1 MTTTTTSTTLT
12 TTGTTTAVTMTDP
25 TEPLA
30 LDPDLADD
38 TRRFDLQ
45 PADTGAGDRGADP
58 AGAAA
63 ARQRRPRPVVSAR
76 MRILGWLALLLV
88 FAGATALLAQRR
100 VLLNRLD
107 DRVEDNLRQEV
118 DEVRRLATGRNP
130 ETGEPFAGDVAAI
143 LDTFL
148 RRNIPVANETLIA
161 LVEGRPPTAT
171 PAPHPLWEE
180 PELVEHWS
188 ALTAA
193 EWGEVSTPEGP
204 VDYLAVP
211 LSGDGE
217 ARGVFVVA
225 YFLAGPRAEVDDSI
239 RISALVYGSV
249 LMVAVGLAWLVAG
262 RVLRPVRAVS
272 DTARELS
279 ETDLSRRIAVPDAND
294 EIAELARTFNAML
307 DRLETAFADQRQFLD
322 DAGHELR
329 TPITVIRGHV
339 ELEGDDPDERRA
351 TRAVVLDELDRMAR
365 IVDDLLLLA
374 RAERPDFLQPTDV
387 DLDLLTTELFAKCQA
402 LAERDWRLAGTGLGI
417 VRADRQRLTQAVMNL
432 ADNAVRHTGPG
443 DVIELGSTLGGG
455 EAAIWLRDSGPGIP
469 ADQQERIFERF
480 ARDRDG
486 GRRPGTAGLGLAIVR
501 GIARAHG
508 GRVALDSRPGRGATF
523 TIVIPADDPDAPG
536 PGEHDRIDVDRPVRD
551 RREPDPR
558 DRSDAREARP
568 GDRPRPGRPWKETT
582 R

>member
-1 MTTTTTSTTLT
+1 
-12 TTGTTTAVTMTDP
+12 MTDP

-30 LDPDLADD
+30 LDPGLTDV
-38 TRRFDLQ
+38 TRRVDLP
-45 PADTGAGDRGADP
+45 PADVGAAGRGVDQ
-58 AGAAA
+58 AGAAG
-63 ARQRRPRPVVSAR
+63 ARPRRPRTVVSAR

-88 FAGATALLAQRR
+88 FAGASALLAQRQ
-100 VLLNRLD
+100 VLLSRLD
-107 DRVEDNLRQEV
+107 DRVEANLRQEV

-130 ETGEPFAGDVAAI
+130 ETGEPFAGDAAAI

-148 RRNIPVANETLIA
+148 HRNIPVANETLIA

-180 PELVEHWS
+180 PGLVEHWS

-217 ARGVFVVA
+217 PRGVFVVA

-239 RISALVYGSV
+239 RVSALVYGSV
-249 LMVAVGLAWLVAG
+249 LMVAIGLAWLVAG
-262 RVLRPVRAVS
+262 RVLRPVRAIS

-279 ETDLSRRIAVPDAND
+279 ETELSRRIAVPDSND

-307 DRLETAFADQRQFLD
+307 DRLETAFADERRFLD

-329 TPITVIRGHV
+329 TPITIIRGHV
-339 ELEGDDPDERRA
+339 ELEGNDPDERRA

-432 ADNAVRHTGPG
+432 ADNAVRHTGTG
-443 DVIELGSTLGGG
+443 DVIELGSALGGG
-455 EAAIWLRDSGPGIP
+455 EAAIWLRDSGPGVP
-469 ADQQERIFERF
+469 FDQQDRIFERF
-480 ARDRDG
+480 TRDREG
-486 GRRPGTAGLGLAIVR
+486 GRRPGSAGLGLAIVR

-523 TIVIPADDPDAPG
+523 TIVIPADDPDGPG
-536 PGEHDRIDVDRPVRD
+536 PAGHEDLDDDRGARD
-551 RREPDPR
+551 GP
-558 DRSDAREARP
+558 
-568 GDRPRPGRPWKETT
+568 RPRRPRKETT

>member
-1 MTTTTTSTTLT
+1 MTTTSTTLT
-12 TTGTTTAVTMTDP
+12 TTGTTTTAGTMTDP

-45 PADTGAGDRGADP
+45 PADTGAGDGGADP
-58 AGAAA
+58 AGAAGT
-63 ARQRRPRPVVSAR
+63 RPRRPRPVVSAR

-88 FAGATALLAQRR
+88 LAGATALLAQRR

-107 DRVEDNLRQEV
+107 DRVEDDLRQEV

-239 RISALVYGSV
+239 RVSALVYGSV

-351 TRAVVLDELDRMAR
+351 TRTIVLDELDRMAR

-486 GRRPGTAGLGLAIVR
+486 GRRPGTAGLGLAIVH

-508 GRVALDSRPGRGATF
+508 GRVALDSRPGRAATF
-523 TIVIPADDPDAPG
+523 TIVIPADDPDARG

-551 RREPDPR
+551 RRVPHPR

>member
-1 MTTTTTSTTLT
+1 MATTTVGTTLMTTA
-12 TTGTTTAVTMTDP
+12 GTMTDA

-30 LDPDLADD
+30 LDPDGADN
-38 TRRFDLQ
+38 TRRLHLPSASAADAEFDT
-45 PADTGAGDRGADP
+45 ADVDTADADAGLPRH
-58 AGAAA
+58 
-63 ARQRRPRPVVSAR
+63 RRRHVVSAR
-76 MRILGWLALLLV
+76 VRILGWLALLLV

-100 VLLNRLD
+100 VLLSRLD
-107 DRVEDNLRQEV
+107 DRVEDDLQQEV
-118 DEVRRLATGRNP
+118 DEVRRLATGRDP
-130 ETGEPFAGDVAAI
+130 ETGEPFAGDVDAI

-180 PELVEHWS
+180 PDLVEHWS
-188 ALTAA
+188 GLIAA
-193 EWGEVSTPEGP
+193 EWGQVSTPEGP

-217 ARGVFVVA
+217 VRGVFVVA
-225 YFLAGPRAEVDDSI
+225 YFLAGPRAEIDDSI
-239 RISALVYGSV
+239 RVSALVYGSV
-249 LMVAVGLAWLVAG
+249 LLVAIGLAWLVAG

-272 DTARELS
+272 ETARELS
-279 ETDLSRRIAVPDAND
+279 ETDLSRRIAVPDSND

-307 DRLETAFADQRQFLD
+307 DRLEAAFGDQRRFLD

-329 TPITVIRGHV
+329 TPITIIRGHV
-339 ELEGDDPDERRA
+339 ELESDDPDERRA
-351 TRAVVLDELDRMAR
+351 TRSVVLDELDRMAR

-374 RAERPDFLQPTDV
+374 RAERPDFLQPGDV

-402 LAERDWRLAGTGLGI
+402 LAERDWRLAGTGLGV

-432 ADNAVRHTGPG
+432 ADNAVRHTGTG
-443 DVIELGSTLGGG
+443 DVIELGSALGGG
-455 EAAIWLRDSGPGIP
+455 EAAIWLRDSGPGVP
-469 ADQQERIFERF
+469 LDQQDRIFERF
-480 ARDRDG
+480 TRDREG
-486 GRRPGTAGLGLAIVR
+486 GRRPGSAGLGLAIVR

-536 PGEHDRIDVDRPVRD
+536 PGEHEDLDDERGARD
-551 RREPDPR
+551 GP
-558 DRSDAREARP
+558 
-568 GDRPRPGRPWKETT
+568 RPRRPRKETT